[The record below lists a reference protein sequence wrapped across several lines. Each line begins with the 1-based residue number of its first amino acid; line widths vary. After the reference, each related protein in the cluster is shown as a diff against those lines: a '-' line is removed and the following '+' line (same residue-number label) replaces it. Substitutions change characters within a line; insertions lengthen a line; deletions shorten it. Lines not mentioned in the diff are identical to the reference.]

1 MSESQNIEWKRSW
14 RDEYLKWI
22 CGFANATG
30 GKIFIGK
37 DDEGNLVEVKNI
49 QKLLEEIPN
58 KARNLLGVIID
69 VNLHSKRN
77 IEYLE
82 IIIESYPFPVN
93 YKGKYY
99 YRSGSTNQELTGSA
113 LDKFMLR
120 KKGKKWDAVPI
131 PNVSIDQL
139 DDKAFNFFRKLAL
152 KSGRVQEG
160 ILNDTNEHIIYSL
173 QLNENQFL
181 KRAAILLFHNK
192 PEIFVTG
199 SYVKIGY
206 FKSDSE
212 LIFQD
217 EIHGNLFIQA
227 EKTIEIL
234 FTKYIKANI
243 SYKGIQ
249 RIETFDFPKEAIR
262 EAILNAISHK
272 DYSSG
277 APIQI
282 SVYKDKIMIWNNGEL
297 PVDWT
302 IDDLKSK
309 HASIPYNP
317 EIANAF
323 FRIGYIE
330 SWGRGIKKII
340 EKCKEAG
347 IPDVTFK
354 YKPSDFWITFKKD
367 IYFEDYLNQLNLNK
381 RQVKALIHWK
391 KEGVITNSQ
400 YKDKFDISDRTA
412 LRDLFELT
420 ERGILKKVGEKRTV
434 KYLYNN

>member
-249 RIETFDFPKEAIR
+249 RIETFDYPKEAIR

>member
-1 MSESQNIEWKRSW
+1 VG
-14 RDEYLKWI
+14 L
-22 CGFANATG
+22 
-30 GKIFIGK
+30 
-37 DDEGNLVEVKNI
+37 
-49 QKLLEEIPN
+49 
-58 KARNLLGVIID
+58 
-69 VNLHSKRN
+69 
-77 IEYLE
+77 
-82 IIIESYPFPVN
+82 
-93 YKGKYY
+93 
-99 YRSGSTNQELTGSA
+99 
-113 LDKFMLR
+113 
-120 KKGKKWDAVPI
+120 
-131 PNVSIDQL
+131 
-139 DDKAFNFFRKLAL
+139 
-152 KSGRVQEG
+152 
-160 ILNDTNEHIIYSL
+160 
-173 QLNENQFL
+173 
-181 KRAAILLFHNK
+181 
-192 PEIFVTG
+192 
-199 SYVKIGY
+199 
-206 FKSDSE
+206 
-212 LIFQD
+212 
-217 EIHGNLFIQA
+217 
-227 EKTIEIL
+227 KTIEIL

-277 APIQI
+277 VPIQI

-381 RQVKALIHWK
+381 RQVEALIHWK

-400 YKDKFDISDRTA
+400 YKDKFAISDRTA

>member
-1 MSESQNIEWKRSW
+1 LSGNEAGEMNS
-14 RDEYLKWI
+14 
-22 CGFANATG
+22 GFANATG

-152 KSGRVQEG
+152 QSGRVQEG

-192 PEIFVTG
+192 PETFVTG

-217 EIHGNLFIQA
+217 EIHGNLFVQA

-381 RQVKALIHWK
+381 RQVEALIHWK

-400 YKDKFDISDRTA
+400 YKDKFAISDRTA

>member
-192 PEIFVTG
+192 PETFVTG

-217 EIHGNLFIQA
+217 EIHGNLFVQA

-381 RQVKALIHWK
+381 RQVEALIHWK

-400 YKDKFDISDRTA
+400 YKDKFAISDRTA